1 MSVDA
6 NTTDPNL
13 QIPDKSILYQI
24 AGASYAENFD
34 GNIDGFTLLKQ
45 TPTIKIFKK
54 IDYPVI
60 VVGVRGTA
68 DFQDFMAWIPVV
80 LNTIRDTERYKI
92 DTDYL
97 LHFQQD
103 YVPSQF
109 YYYGTGHSLAG
120 VLFDEWLKA
129 GLILKA
135 RTYNPAIQE
144 GDIENAGIDNYRVY
158 SDGDPLYNM
167 FGKRAK
173 RAPEVRK
180 SSKPF
185 GMQQV
190 AQFSFSPLY
199 WFGKDILREHSW
211 RNAVFQGGRG
221 RFQEI

>member
-6 NTTDPNL
+6 NTPDPNL

-24 AGASYAENFD
+24 AGSAYAENFD
-34 GNIDGFTLLKQ
+34 GNVDGFTLLKQ
-45 TPTIKIFKK
+45 TPTLKIFKK

-60 VVGVRGTA
+60 VLGVRGTA
-68 DFQDFMAWIPVV
+68 DFQDFMAWLPVV
-80 LNTIRDTERYKI
+80 LNTIRDTDRYKK
-92 DTDYL
+92 DTDFL

-109 YYYGTGHSLAG
+109 YYYGTGHSIAG
-120 VLFDEWLKA
+120 TILDEWLKA

-144 GDIENAGIDNYRVY
+144 GDLANASINNDRIYA
-158 SDGDPLYNM
+158 DLDPLYNM
-167 FGKRAK
+167 FGRRAK

-180 SSKPF
+180 STKPF
-185 GMQQV
+185 GMKQV

-211 RNAVFQGGRG
+211 RNEVFQGGIR
-221 RFQEI
+221 RQEI